1 MKSYEEGEQETN
13 QHIVMMEGISRELE
27 AAAAAAATT
36 ATHTKR
42 KRRKKR
48 KKRERERRGGETER
62 KRCGFPRIHQLEK
75 FRL

>member
-1 MKSYEEGEQETN
+1 LKSYEEGEQETN

-27 AAAAAAATT
+27 AAAAAT

-48 KKRERERRGGETER
+48 KKREERRRDREEKVWLSKNSSIGE
-62 KRCGFPRIHQLEK
+62 I
-75 FRL
+75 